1 MRAPFRLSG
10 PWPLDARARLRDVD
24 YSYDATTLA
33 IAVGLGALVVWCYA
47 AYDFS
52 KTDEAEIQTFDRT
65 VWLVLLTFGSVL
77 GALLWLSS
85 GRPRSR

>member
-1 MRAPFRLSG
+1 
-10 PWPLDARARLRDVD
+10 VE
-24 YSYDATTLA
+24 YSYDLTTLG
-33 IAVGLGALVVWCYA
+33 IALGLAALVIWCYA
-47 AYDFS
+47 VYDFS

-85 GRPRSR
+85 GRSRAR